1 MSQLRTRFAPSP
13 TGYLHIGGLRTA
25 LYSYLYAKKQNGKFI
40 LRIEDTDQ
48 GRYVE
53 GAVEIIYRTLRETGI
68 LYDEGPD
75 VGGDYGPYIQSQRKN
90 EYIKYAKQ
98 LVEGGH
104 AYYCFCSEERLQT
117 LPEVNGARRY
127 DKHCLHL
134 SKEEVER
141 RLAAGEPFVIRQNMP
156 TTGSTTYHDAVYGD
170 ITIEN
175 SELEDQIL
183 IKSDGMPTYNFA
195 NVIDDH
201 LMGINCVMR
210 GIEYLSSTPK
220 YNLLYDAFGWER
232 PMYIHMPPIMKDAQH
247 KLSKRNGDASY
258 EDLVKKGF
266 LKDAIINYIALLG
279 WSPKDD
285 TEKMSFD
292 ELKQKFDITGLN
304 KSPSIFD
311 PQKLAW
317 LNSLYIK
324 EMPAEDFAAYAK
336 PWLESCYLKDFDG
349 GLVCKLI
356 QSRIETFAEI
366 EDKLRFLVEFE
377 KFDNALYTNQ
387 KQKTD
392 AETAREILPLVRQ
405 KFAELDSER
414 SDKAWS
420 NENLYAAL
428 TELAAE
434 RGVKNGKVLW
444 PARIA
449 LTGLAATP
457 GGASEIA
464 ELLGK
469 DETLHRL
476 DLATKWLSD
485 DKQN

>member
-25 LYSYLYAKKQNGKFI
+25 LYSYLYAKKMNGKFI

-48 GRYVE
+48 GRYVP

-68 LYDEGPD
+68 MYDEGPD

-90 EYIKYAKQ
+90 EYLKYAKQ
-98 LVEGGH
+98 LVESGH
-104 AYYCFCSEERLQT
+104 AYYCFCTEERLLS
-117 LPEVNGARRY
+117 LPDVNGARRY

-134 SKEEVER
+134 SKQEVEE
-141 RLAAGEPFVIRQNMP
+141 RLARGDKYVIRQNMP
-156 TTGSTTYHDAVYGD
+156 TEGSTTYHDAVYGD

-210 GIEYLSSTPK
+210 GTEYLSSTPK

-232 PMYIHMPPIMKDAQH
+232 PMYIHMPPIMKDAH
-247 KLSKRNGDASY
+247 NKLSKRNGDASY
-258 EDLVKKGF
+258 EDLIKKGF

-285 TEKMSFD
+285 SEKMSFE
-292 ELKQKFDITGLN
+292 ELKSKFDISGIN

-317 LNSLYIK
+317 LNSQYIK
-324 EMPAEDFAAYAK
+324 EMTPQQFADYAA
-336 PWLESCYLKDFDG
+336 PWIDDCYLKDFDRA
-349 GLVCKLI
+349 LVCKLV
-356 QSRIETFAEI
+356 QGRVETFAEI
-366 EDKLRFLVEFE
+366 PDKLRFLQQFAD
-377 KFDNALYTNQ
+377 FDNALYQNQ

-392 AETAREILPLVRQ
+392 EATAKEILPLVR
-405 KFAELDSER
+405 KAFAEVEQWD
-414 SDKAWS
+414 
-420 NENLYAAL
+420 NEHLYGAL
-428 TELAAE
+428 VQLAQQQ
-434 RGVKNGKVLW
+434 GVKNGKVLW

-464 ELLGK
+464 ELLGRE
-469 DETLHRL
+469 ETLRRL
-476 DLATKWLSD
+476 DRSISRL
-485 DKQN
+485 

>member
-1 MSQLRTRFAPSP
+1 MSELRTRFAPSP

-25 LYSYLYAKKQNGKFI
+25 LYSYLYAKKNNGKFI

-53 GAVEIIYRTLRETGI
+53 GAVEIIYRTLHETGLI
-68 LYDEGPD
+68 YDEGPD
-75 VGGDYGPYIQSQRKN
+75 VGGDYGPYIQSERKN
-90 EYIKYAKQ
+90 EYLYYAKK
-98 LVEGGH
+98 LVESGH
-104 AYYCFCSEERLQT
+104 AYYCFCSEERLAT
-117 LPEVNGARRY
+117 LPDVNGARRY

-134 SKEEVER
+134 SKEEVEQ
-141 RLAAGEPFVIRQNMP
+141 RLANGEPYVIRQNMP
-156 TTGSTTYHDAVYGD
+156 TTGNTTYHDAVYGD

-258 EDLVKKGF
+258 EDLIKKGF

-292 ELKQKFDITGLN
+292 ELKAKFDISGIN

-317 LNSLYIK
+317 LNAQYIK
-324 EMPAEDFAAYAK
+324 EMTDEQFAEYAK
-336 PWLESCYLKDFDG
+336 PWIENSYLKEFDYN
-349 GLVCKLI
+349 LVCKLI
-356 QSRIETFAEI
+356 RSRIEYFSEI
-366 EDKLRFLVEFE
+366 PDKLKFLVEFE
-377 KFDNALYTNQ
+377 DFDNALYENQ

-392 AETAREILPLVRQ
+392 AVVAKEVLPLVREKLAQ
-405 KFAELDSER
+405 TEVWD
-414 SDKAWS
+414 
-420 NENLYAAL
+420 NQHLYEAL
-428 TELAAE
+428 IEVAQTN
-434 RGVKNGKVLW
+434 GFKNGKILW

-449 LTGLAATP
+449 ITGLAATP

-469 DETLHRL
+469 EETLRRL
-476 DLATKWLSD
+476 DKSIARL
-485 DKQN
+485 

>member
-25 LYSYLYAKKQNGKFI
+25 LYSYLYAKKMNGKFI

-48 GRYVE
+48 GRYVP

-68 LYDEGPD
+68 MYDEGPD

-90 EYIKYAKQ
+90 EYLKYAKQ
-98 LVEGGH
+98 LVESGH
-104 AYYCFCSEERLQT
+104 AYYCFCTEERLLS
-117 LPEVNGARRY
+117 LPDVNGARRY

-134 SKEEVER
+134 SKQEVEE
-141 RLAAGEPFVIRQNMP
+141 RLARGDKYVIRQNMP
-156 TTGSTTYHDAVYGD
+156 AEGSTTYHDAVYGD

-210 GIEYLSSTPK
+210 GTEYLSSTPK

-232 PMYIHMPPIMKDAQH
+232 PMYIHMPPIMKDAH
-247 KLSKRNGDASY
+247 NKLSKRNGDASY
-258 EDLVKKGF
+258 EDLIKKGF

-285 TEKMSFD
+285 SEKMSFE
-292 ELKQKFDITGLN
+292 ELKSKFDISGIN

-317 LNSLYIK
+317 LNSQYIK
-324 EMPAEDFAAYAK
+324 EMTPQQFADYAA
-336 PWLESCYLKDFDG
+336 PWIDDCYLKDFDRA
-349 GLVCKLI
+349 LVCKLV
-356 QSRIETFAEI
+356 QGRVETFAEI
-366 EDKLRFLVEFE
+366 PDKLRFLQQFDD
-377 KFDNALYTNQ
+377 FDNALYQNQ

-392 AETAREILPLVRQ
+392 EATAKEILPLVR
-405 KFAELDSER
+405 KAFAEVEQWD
-414 SDKAWS
+414 
-420 NENLYAAL
+420 NEHLYGAL
-428 TELAAE
+428 VQLAQQQ
-434 RGVKNGKVLW
+434 GVKNGKVLW

-464 ELLGK
+464 ELLGR
-469 DETLHRL
+469 DETLRRL
-476 DLATKWLSD
+476 DRSISRL
-485 DKQN
+485 

>member
-25 LYSYLYAKKQNGKFI
+25 LYSYLYAKKKDGKFI

-68 LYDEGPD
+68 MYDEGPD

-90 EYIKYAKQ
+90 EYLTYAKQ
-98 LVEGGH
+98 LVESGH
-104 AYYCFCSEERLQT
+104 AYYCFCTEERLAN
-117 LPEVNGARRY
+117 LPDVNGARRY
-127 DKHCLHL
+127 DKHCLSL
-134 SKEEVER
+134 SKEEVQAR
-141 RLAAGEPFVIRQNMP
+141 IAAGEKYVIRQNMP
-156 TTGSTTYHDAVYGD
+156 TTGNTTYHDAVYGD

-285 TEKMSFD
+285 SEKMTF
-292 ELKQKFDITGLN
+292 EQLKEKFDIVGIN

-311 PQKLAW
+311 PVKLAW

-324 EMPAEDFAAYAK
+324 EMTPEDFSAYAT
-336 PWLESCYLKDFDG
+336 PWIEDSYLKDFDRN
-349 GLVCKLI
+349 LVCKLI

-366 EDKLRFLVEFE
+366 PEKLRFLVEYDT
-377 KFDNALYTNQ
+377 FDNQLYFNQ

-392 AETAREILPLVRQ
+392 AAVAKEILPQVKQ
-405 KFAELDSER
+405 AFQDVTQW
-414 SDKAWS
+414 D
-420 NENLYAAL
+420 NQNLYQAL
-428 TELAAE
+428 IALAQQL
-434 RGVKNGKVLW
+434 GVKNGKVLW

-464 ELLGK
+464 EIIGK
-469 DETLHRL
+469 EETLRRL
-476 DLATKWLSD
+476 DLAIQQL
-485 DKQN
+485 N

>member
-25 LYSYLYAKKQNGKFI
+25 LYSYLYAKKTNGKFI
-40 LRIEDTDQ
+40 LRIEDTDRE
-48 GRYVE
+48 RYVE

-68 LYDEGPD
+68 VYDEGPD
-75 VGGDYGPYIQSQRKN
+75 VGGPYGPYVQSERKN
-90 EYIKYAKQ
+90 EYLKYAQQ
-98 LVEGGH
+98 LVESGH
-104 AYYCFCSEERLQT
+104 AYYCFCTEERLQT
-117 LPEVNGARRY
+117 LPSVNGARRY

-134 SKEEVER
+134 PKEEVQR
-141 RLAAGEPFVIRQNMP
+141 RLAAGEPYVIRQNMP
-156 TTGSTTYHDAVYGD
+156 TEGSTTYHDVVYGD

-201 LMGINCVMR
+201 LMAINCVMR

-232 PMYIHMPPIMKDAQH
+232 PIYIHMPPIMKDAQH

-258 EDLVKKGF
+258 EDLIAKGF
-266 LKDAIINYIALLG
+266 LKDAIVNYIALLG

-285 TEKMSFD
+285 SEKMSFS
-292 ELKQKFDITGLN
+292 ELEQKFDVAGIN
-304 KSPSIFD
+304 RSPSIFD
-311 PQKLAW
+311 PVKLAW

-324 EMPAEDFAAYAK
+324 EMSLQDFEQYAT
-336 PWLESCYLKDFDG
+336 PWLDKCYLAQFDKT
-349 GLVCKLI
+349 LVCKLI

-366 EDKLRFLVEFE
+366 EDKLRFLVQFD
-377 KFDNALYTNQ
+377 KFDNDLYQNK

-392 AETAREILPLVRQ
+392 VNTARQILPLVRNA
-405 KFAELDSER
+405 FANTTSWDNAS
-414 SDKAWS
+414 
-420 NENLYAAL
+420 LYQAL
-428 TELAAE
+428 VDLAQQQ
-434 RGVKNGKVLW
+434 GVKNGAVLW

-464 ELLGK
+464 EILGK
-469 DETLHRL
+469 EETLRRL
-476 DLATKWLSD
+476 DCALQWA
-485 DKQN
+485 NE

>member
-25 LYSYLYAKKQNGKFI
+25 LYSYLYAKKNNGKFI

-53 GAVEIIYRTLRETGI
+53 GAVEIIYKTLRETGI
-68 LYDEGPD
+68 MYDEGPD
-75 VGGDYGPYIQSQRKN
+75 VGGDFGPYIQSQRKN
-90 EYIKYAKQ
+90 EYLAYAKQ
-98 LVEGGH
+98 LVASGH
-104 AYYCFCSEERLQT
+104 AYYCFCTEERLAS
-117 LPEVNGARRY
+117 LPDVNGARRY
-127 DKHCLHL
+127 DKHCLSL
-134 SKEEVER
+134 SKEEVEAR
-141 RLAAGEPFVIRQNMP
+141 IAAGEKYVIRQNMP
-156 TTGSTTYHDAVYGD
+156 TTGNTTYHDAVYGD

-285 TEKMSFD
+285 SEKMTF
-292 ELKQKFDITGLN
+292 EQLKQKFDIAGIN

-311 PQKLAW
+311 PVKLAW

-324 EMPAEDFAAYAK
+324 EMTLEEFSTYAT
-336 PWLESCYLKDFDG
+336 PWIENSFLKKFNRE
-349 GLVCKLI
+349 LVCKLI

-366 EDKLRFLVEFE
+366 PEKLRFLVEYGA
-377 KFDNALYTNQ
+377 FDNQLYVNQ

-392 AETAREILPLVRQ
+392 ETVAKEILPLVKEALENVETWDNQ
-405 KFAELDSER
+405 
-414 SDKAWS
+414 
-420 NENLYAAL
+420 NLYQAL
-428 TELAAE
+428 VALAQSLQI
-434 RGVKNGKVLW
+434 KNGKVLW

-464 ELLGK
+464 EIIGK
-469 DETLHRL
+469 EETIRRL
-476 DLATKWLSD
+476 NFAISQL
-485 DKQN
+485 N

>member
-1 MSQLRTRFAPSP
+1 MNQLRTRFAPSP

-25 LYSYLYAKKQNGKFI
+25 LYSFLYARKNNGKFI

-68 LYDEGPD
+68 MYDEGPD
-75 VGGDYGPYIQSQRKN
+75 VGGDYGPYIQSERKN
-90 EYIKYAKQ
+90 EYMYYAKK
-98 LVEGGH
+98 LVESGH
-104 AYYCFCSEERLQT
+104 AYYCFCTEERLAS
-117 LPEVNGARRY
+117 LPDVNGARRY

-134 SKEEVER
+134 SKEEVDR
-141 RLAAGEPFVIRQNMP
+141 RIASGEKYVIRQNMP
-156 TTGSTTYHDAVYGD
+156 TTGSTTYHDVVYGD

-201 LMGINCVMR
+201 LMGIMR

-232 PMYIHMPPIMKDAQH
+232 PTYIHMPPIMKDAQH

-258 EDLVKKGF
+258 EDLIKKGY
-266 LKDAIINYIALLG
+266 LKDAIVNYIALLG

-285 TEKMSFD
+285 SEKMSFE
-292 ELKQKFDITGLN
+292 ELQQKFDVAGIN

-311 PQKLAW
+311 PMKLAW

-324 EMPAEDFAAYAK
+324 EMTPEAFAEYAT
-336 PWLESCYLKDFDG
+336 PWIENCYLKNFDKA
-349 GLVCKLI
+349 LICKLI

-366 EDKLRFLVEFE
+366 EDKLRFLVEFD
-377 KFDNALYTNQ
+377 KFDSELYVNV
-387 KQKTD
+387 KQKAD
-392 AETAREILPLVRQ
+392 AALAKEILPAVRNKLAAVTEWSNQGLFDALVNLS
-405 KFAELDSER
+405 AELGC
-414 SDKAWS
+414 KKGA
-420 NENLYAAL
+420 
-428 TELAAE
+428 
-434 RGVKNGKVLW
+434 VLW
-444 PARIA
+444 IARIA
-449 LTGLAATP
+449 LTGLAVTP

-464 ELLGK
+464 EILGK
-469 DETLHRL
+469 DETLRRI
-476 DLATKWLSD
+476 DASIAMLA
-485 DKQN
+485 

>member
-1 MSQLRTRFAPSP
+1 MAQLRTRFAPSP

-25 LYSYLYAKKQNGKFI
+25 LYSYLYAKKMNGKFI

-48 GRYVE
+48 GRYVD
-53 GAVEIIYRTLRETGI
+53 GAVELIYRTLHETGI
-68 LYDEGPD
+68 MYDEGPD
-75 VGGDYGPYIQSQRKN
+75 VGGDYGPYIQSERKN
-90 EYIKYAKQ
+90 EYLHYAKK
-98 LVEGGH
+98 LIDSGH
-104 AYYCFCSEERLQT
+104 AYYCFCTEERLAA
-117 LPEVNGARRY
+117 LPDVNGARRY
-127 DKHCLHL
+127 DKHCLGI
-134 SKEEVER
+134 SKEEAER
-141 RLAAGEPFVIRQNMP
+141 RIADGEKYVIRQNMP
-156 TTGSTTYHDAVYGD
+156 TTGSTTYHDVVYGD
-170 ITIEN
+170 ITIDN

-232 PMYIHMPPIMKDAQH
+232 PTYIHMPPIMKDAQH

-258 EDLVKKGF
+258 EDLIKKGF

-285 TEKMSFD
+285 SEKMSFD
-292 ELKQKFDITGLN
+292 ELKEKFDVSGIN

-311 PQKLAW
+311 PMKLAW

-324 EMPAEDFAAYAK
+324 EMTAEDFAEYAA
-336 PWLESCYLKDFDG
+336 PWIANCYLNRFDKA
-349 GLVCKLI
+349 LVCKLI

-366 EDKLRFLVEFE
+366 EDKLRFLAEV
-377 KFDNALYTNQ
+377 NAIDPELYVNQ
-387 KQKTD
+387 KQKAD
-392 AETAREILPLVRQ
+392 AALAKQILPAIKAKLENVAEWNNQFLFDALVELS
-405 KFAELDSER
+405 AELEC
-414 SDKAWS
+414 KKGA
-420 NENLYAAL
+420 
-428 TELAAE
+428 
-434 RGVKNGKVLW
+434 VLW
-444 PARIA
+444 IARVA

-464 ELLGK
+464 EIIGK
-469 DETLHRL
+469 DETLKRL
-476 DLATKWLSD
+476 DLAITQLG
-485 DKQN
+485 

>member
-25 LYSYLYAKKQNGKFI
+25 LYSYLYAKKNNGKFI

-68 LYDEGPD
+68 MYDEGPD
-75 VGGDYGPYIQSQRKN
+75 VGGDFGPYIQSQRKN
-90 EYIKYAKQ
+90 EYLAYAKQ
-98 LVEGGH
+98 LVESGH
-104 AYYCFCSEERLQT
+104 AYYCFCTEERLAS
-117 LPEVNGARRY
+117 LPDVNGARRY
-127 DKHCLHL
+127 DKHCLSL
-134 SKEEVER
+134 SKEEVEAR
-141 RLAAGEPFVIRQNMP
+141 IAAGEKYVIRQNMP
-156 TTGSTTYHDAVYGD
+156 TTGNTTYHDAVYGD

-285 TEKMSFD
+285 SEKMTF
-292 ELKQKFDITGLN
+292 EQLKEKFDIVGIN

-311 PQKLAW
+311 PVKLAW

-324 EMPAEDFAAYAK
+324 EMTPEDFSAYAA
-336 PWLESCYLKDFDG
+336 PWIEDTYLKDFDRA
-349 GLVCKLI
+349 LVCKLI

-366 EDKLRFLVEFE
+366 PEKLRFLVEYGA
-377 KFDNALYTNQ
+377 FDNQLYTNQ

-392 AETAREILPLVRQ
+392 AALAKEVLPQIKQAFQAVETWDNQ
-405 KFAELDSER
+405 
-414 SDKAWS
+414 
-420 NENLYAAL
+420 NLYQAL
-428 TELAAE
+428 VALAQSLQM
-434 RGVKNGKVLW
+434 KNGKILW

-457 GGASEIA
+457 SGASEIA
-464 ELLGK
+464 EIIGK
-469 DETLHRL
+469 EETLRRL
-476 DLATKWLSD
+476 DFAIAQL
-485 DKQN
+485 N

>member
-25 LYSYLYAKKQNGKFI
+25 LYSYLYAKKMNGKFI

-48 GRYVE
+48 GRYVD
-53 GAVEIIYRTLRETGI
+53 GAVEIIYKTLRETGI
-68 LYDEGPD
+68 MYDEGPD
-75 VGGDYGPYIQSQRKN
+75 VGGDYGPYIQSERKN
-90 EYIKYAKQ
+90 EYLYYAKQ
-98 LVEGGH
+98 LVESGH
-104 AYYCFCSEERLQT
+104 AYYCFCTEERLAS
-117 LPEVNGARRY
+117 LPDVNGARRY
-127 DKHCLHL
+127 DKHCLSI
-134 SKEEVER
+134 SKEEAELR
-141 RLAAGEPFVIRQNMP
+141 IANGEKYVIRQNMP
-156 TTGSTTYHDAVYGD
+156 TTGNTTYHDVVYGD

-285 TEKMSFD
+285 SEKMSFD
-292 ELKQKFDITGLN
+292 ELKEKFDVSGIN

-311 PQKLAW
+311 PVKLAW

-324 EMPAEDFAAYAK
+324 EMTAEDFAEYAT
-336 PWLESCYLKDFDG
+336 PWIENSYLKNFDKA
-349 GLVCKLI
+349 LVCKLI
-356 QSRIETFAEI
+356 QSRIETFAEM
-366 EDKLRFLVEFE
+366 EDKLRFLAEV
-377 KFDNALYTNQ
+377 NAIDPELYVNQ
-387 KQKTD
+387 KQKAD
-392 AETAREILPLVRQ
+392 AALAKQILPAIKTKLASVTGWNNQNLFDALVALS
-405 KFAELDSER
+405 AELEC
-414 SDKAWS
+414 KKGA
-420 NENLYAAL
+420 
-428 TELAAE
+428 
-434 RGVKNGKVLW
+434 VLW
-444 PARIA
+444 IARIA

-464 ELLGK
+464 EIIGR
-469 DETLHRL
+469 DETLKRL
-476 DLATKWLSD
+476 DLAI
-485 DKQN
+485 KQLG

>member
-25 LYSYLYAKKQNGKFI
+25 LYSYLYAKKNGGKFI

-48 GRYVE
+48 GRYVD

-68 LYDEGPD
+68 MYDEGPD

-90 EYIKYAKQ
+90 EYMHYAQK
-98 LVEGGH
+98 LVESGH
-104 AYYCFCSEERLQT
+104 AYYCFCTEERLQS
-117 LPEVNGARRY
+117 LPDVNGARRY
-127 DKHCLHL
+127 DKHCLRL
-134 SKEEVER
+134 PKEEVEA

-156 TTGSTTYHDAVYGD
+156 TEGSTTYHDVVYGD
-170 ITIEN
+170 ITIDN

-201 LMGINCVMR
+201 LMAINCVMR

-285 TEKMSFD
+285 TEKMSFA
-292 ELKQKFDITGLN
+292 ELEQKFDVSGIN

-324 EMPAEDFAAYAK
+324 EMTPEAFAEYAT
-336 PWLESCYLKDFDG
+336 PWINDCYLKDFDKA
-349 GLVCKLI
+349 LVCKLI
-356 QSRIETFAEI
+356 QSRVETFAEI
-366 EDKLRFLVEFE
+366 EDKLRFLVDFGT
-377 KFDNALYTNQ
+377 FDSALYDNA

-392 AETAREILPLVRQ
+392 ANVAREILPLVRAA
-405 KFAELDSER
+405 FAEIAE
-414 SDKAWS
+414 
-420 NENLYAAL
+420 ENWDNQHLYEAL
-428 TELAAE
+428 VALAQSQ
-434 RGVKNGKVLW
+434 GVKNGKVLW

-469 DETLHRL
+469 TETLRRL
-476 DLATKWLSD
+476 DQSIANL
-485 DKQN
+485 N

>member
-1 MSQLRTRFAPSP
+1 MKELRTRFAPSP
-13 TGYLHIGGLRTA
+13 TGYLHIGGLRSA
-25 LYSYLYAKKQNGKFI
+25 LYSYLYAKKNNGKFI

-53 GAVEIIYRTLRETGI
+53 GAVEVIYRTLHETG
-68 LYDEGPD
+68 LNYDEGPD

-90 EYIKYAKQ
+90 EYMKYALQ
-98 LVEGGH
+98 LVESGH
-104 AYYCFCSEERLQT
+104 AYYCFCSEERLES
-117 LPEVNGARRY
+117 LPAVNGARRY

-134 SKEEVER
+134 SKQEEAER
-141 RLAAGEPFVIRQNMP
+141 LQRGDKFVIRQNMP
-156 TTGSTTYHDAVYGD
+156 TEGSTTYHDAVYGD

-220 YNLLYDAFGWER
+220 YNLLYDALGWER

-258 EDLVKKGF
+258 DDLINKGF

-285 TEKMSFD
+285 SEKMSFD
-292 ELKQKFDITGLN
+292 ELLQKFDVSGIN

-324 EMPAEDFAAYAK
+324 EMTPEAFADYAE
-336 PWLESCYLKDFDG
+336 PWLQRCYLKDFDKK
-349 GLVCKLI
+349 LVCKLI
-356 QSRIETFAEI
+356 QSRVETFAEI
-366 EDKLRFLVEFE
+366 EDKLRFLVQ
-377 KFDNALYTNQ
+377 FDQFDPALYTNQ

-392 AETAREILPLVRQ
+392 ASTALEVLPKVRNA
-405 KFAELDSER
+405 FAAVQVWDN
-414 SDKAWS
+414 DH
-420 NENLYAAL
+420 LYVAL
-428 TELAAE
+428 IDLAQQL
-434 RGVKNGKVLW
+434 GVKNGKVLW

-449 LTGLAATP
+449 ITGLAATP

-469 DETLHRL
+469 TETLARL
-476 DLATKWLSD
+476 DRSIAQLEAL
-485 DKQN
+485 

>member
-25 LYSYLYAKKQNGKFI
+25 LYSYLYAKKMNGKFI

-48 GRYVE
+48 GRYVP

-68 LYDEGPD
+68 MYDEGPD

-90 EYIKYAKQ
+90 EYLKYAKQ
-98 LVEGGH
+98 LVESGH
-104 AYYCFCSEERLQT
+104 AYYCFCTEERLLS
-117 LPEVNGARRY
+117 LPDVNGARRY

-134 SKEEVER
+134 SKQEVEE
-141 RLAAGEPFVIRQNMP
+141 RLARGDKYVIRQNMP
-156 TTGSTTYHDAVYGD
+156 TEGSTTYHDAVYGD

-210 GIEYLSSTPK
+210 GTEYLSSTPK

-232 PMYIHMPPIMKDAQH
+232 PMYIHMPPIMKDAH
-247 KLSKRNGDASY
+247 NKLSKRNGDASY

-285 TEKMSFD
+285 SEKMSFE
-292 ELKQKFDITGLN
+292 ELKSKFDISGIN

-317 LNSLYIK
+317 LNSQYIK
-324 EMPAEDFAAYAK
+324 EMTPQQFADYAA
-336 PWLESCYLKDFDG
+336 PWIDDCYLKDFDRA
-349 GLVCKLI
+349 LVCKLV
-356 QSRIETFAEI
+356 QGRVETFAEI
-366 EDKLRFLVEFE
+366 PDKLRFLQQFDD
-377 KFDNALYTNQ
+377 FDNALYQNQ

-392 AETAREILPLVRQ
+392 EATAKEILPLVR
-405 KFAELDSER
+405 KAFAEVEQWD
-414 SDKAWS
+414 
-420 NENLYAAL
+420 NEHLYGAL
-428 TELAAE
+428 VQLAQQQ
-434 RGVKNGKVLW
+434 GVKNGKVLW

-464 ELLGK
+464 ELLGRE
-469 DETLHRL
+469 ETLRRL
-476 DLATKWLSD
+476 DRSISRL
-485 DKQN
+485 

>member
-1 MSQLRTRFAPSP
+1 MKQLRTRFAPSP

-25 LYSYLYAKKQNGKFI
+25 LYSFLYARKNNGKFI

-53 GAVEIIYRTLRETGI
+53 GAVEIIYKTLRETGI
-68 LYDEGPD
+68 MYDEGPD
-75 VGGDYGPYIQSQRKN
+75 VGGDYGPYIQSERKN
-90 EYIKYAKQ
+90 EYLRFAEQ
-98 LVEGGH
+98 LVESGH
-104 AYYCFCSEERLQT
+104 AYYCFCTEERLAN
-117 LPEVNGARRY
+117 LPDVNGARRY

-134 SKEEVER
+134 SKDEITR
-141 RLAAGEPFVIRQNMP
+141 RLAAGEKYVIRQNMP
-156 TTGSTTYHDAVYGD
+156 TSGSTTYHDAVYGD

-210 GIEYLSSTPK
+210 GMEYLSSTPK

-258 EDLVKKGF
+258 EDLVKKGY

-285 TEKMSFD
+285 SEKMSFE
-292 ELKQKFDITGLN
+292 ELQQKFDVSGIN

-311 PQKLAW
+311 PMKLAW

-324 EMPAEDFAAYAK
+324 EMSPEAFAEYAV
-336 PWLESCYLKDFDG
+336 PWLENSYLKDFDKT
-349 GLVCKLI
+349 LVCKLI

-366 EDKLRFLVEFE
+366 EEKLRFLVEFD
-377 KFDNALYTNQ
+377 KFDSDLYVNV
-387 KQKTD
+387 KQKAD
-392 AETAREILPLVRQ
+392 AALAKEILPAIRDKIANVADWTNQSLFDALVNLS
-405 KFAELDSER
+405 AEIGC
-414 SDKAWS
+414 KKGA
-420 NENLYAAL
+420 
-428 TELAAE
+428 
-434 RGVKNGKVLW
+434 VLW
-444 PARIA
+444 IARIA
-449 LTGLAATP
+449 LTGLAVTP

-464 ELLGK
+464 EILGK
-469 DETLHRL
+469 DETLRRL
-476 DLATKWLSD
+476 DASIAMLG
-485 DKQN
+485 

>member
-1 MSQLRTRFAPSP
+1 MDQLRTRFAPSP

-25 LYSYLYAKKQNGKFI
+25 LYSYLYVRKNNGKFI

-68 LYDEGPD
+68 VYDEGPD
-75 VGGDYGPYIQSQRKN
+75 VGGDYGPYIQSERKN
-90 EYIKYAKQ
+90 EYLKYAKQ
-98 LVEGGH
+98 LVESGH
-104 AYYCFCSEERLQT
+104 AYYCFCSEERLAS
-117 LPEVNGARRY
+117 LPDVNGARRY

-134 SKEEVER
+134 SKDEVER
-141 RLAAGEPFVIRQNMP
+141 RIASGEKYVIRQNMP

-201 LMGINCVMR
+201 LMHINCVMR
-210 GIEYLSSTPK
+210 GVEYLSSTPK

-258 EDLVKKGF
+258 EDLIKKGF

-285 TEKMSFD
+285 SEKMSMD
-292 ELKQKFDITGLN
+292 EMQQKFDISGIS

-311 PQKLAW
+311 PLKLTW

-324 EMPAEDFAAYAK
+324 EMPADDFADYAT
-336 PWLESCYLKDFDG
+336 PWIENGFLAKFDKT
-349 GLVCKLI
+349 LVCKLI
-356 QSRIETFAEI
+356 QSRIETFGEM
-366 EDKLRFLVEFE
+366 EDKLRFLVDFD
-377 KFDNALYTNQ
+377 KFDKDLYTNV
-387 KQKTD
+387 KQKAD
-392 AETAREILPLVRQ
+392 ATLAKEILPAIRAKLSAVTEWTNQNLFDTLVNLS
-405 KFAELDSER
+405 AELNC
-414 SDKAWS
+414 KKGA
-420 NENLYAAL
+420 
-428 TELAAE
+428 
-434 RGVKNGKVLW
+434 VLW
-444 PARIA
+444 IARIA
-449 LTGLAATP
+449 LTGLAVTP

-464 ELLGK
+464 EIIGK
-469 DETLHRL
+469 DETLRRIDESIAML
-476 DLATKWLSD
+476 
-485 DKQN
+485 N

>member
-13 TGYLHIGGLRTA
+13 TGYLHIGGLRSA
-25 LYSYLYAKKQNGKFI
+25 LYSYLHAKKNNGKFV

-53 GAVEIIYRTLRETGI
+53 GAVELIYRTLHETGI
-68 LYDEGPD
+68 AYDEGPD
-75 VGGDYGPYIQSQRKN
+75 VGGDYGPYIQSERKN
-90 EYIKYAKQ
+90 EYLYYAKK
-98 LVEGGH
+98 LVETGH
-104 AYYCFCSEERLQT
+104 AYYCFCTEERLAA
-117 LPEVNGARRY
+117 LPDVNGARRY
-127 DKHCLHL
+127 DKHCLNL
-134 SKEEVER
+134 PKEEVER
-141 RLAAGEPFVIRQNMP
+141 RIANGEKYVIRQNMP
-156 TTGSTTYHDAVYGD
+156 TTGNTTYHDVVYGD

-201 LMGINCVMR
+201 LMEINCVMR

-232 PMYIHMPPIMKDAQH
+232 PVYIHMPPIMKDAQH

-258 EDLVKKGF
+258 EDLVNKGF

-285 TEKMSFD
+285 SEKMSFE
-292 ELKQKFDITGLN
+292 ELQQKFDVSGIN
-304 KSPSIFD
+304 KSPAIFD
-311 PQKLAW
+311 PMKLAW

-324 EMPAEDFAAYAK
+324 EMSAEDFEAYAT
-336 PWLESCYLKDFDG
+336 PWINKCYLKDFDKT
-349 GLVCKLI
+349 LVCRLI

-366 EDKLRFLVEFE
+366 EEKLRFLTEFE
-377 KFDNALYTNQ
+377 TFDRELYVNV
-387 KQKTD
+387 KQKAD
-392 AETAREILPLVRQ
+392 PAVAKQILPAIREKLASVDEWSNQSLFDSLVALS
-405 KFAELDSER
+405 AELEC
-414 SDKAWS
+414 KKGA
-420 NENLYAAL
+420 
-428 TELAAE
+428 
-434 RGVKNGKVLW
+434 VLW
-444 PARIA
+444 IARVA

-464 ELLGK
+464 EILGK
-469 DETLHRL
+469 AETLRRIDKSIA
-476 DLATKWLSD
+476 DLK
-485 DKQN
+485 

>member
-25 LYSYLYAKKQNGKFI
+25 LYSYLYAKKNNGKFI

-68 LYDEGPD
+68 MYDEGPD
-75 VGGDYGPYIQSQRKN
+75 VGGDFGPYIQSQRKN
-90 EYIKYAKQ
+90 EYLAYAKQ
-98 LVEGGH
+98 LVESGH
-104 AYYCFCSEERLQT
+104 AYYCFCTEERLAS
-117 LPEVNGARRY
+117 LPDVNGARRY
-127 DKHCLHL
+127 DKHCLSL
-134 SKEEVER
+134 SKEEVEAR
-141 RLAAGEPFVIRQNMP
+141 IAAGEKYVIRQNMP
-156 TTGSTTYHDAVYGD
+156 TTGNTTYHDAVYGD

-285 TEKMSFD
+285 SEKMTI
-292 ELKQKFDITGLN
+292 EQLKEKFDIVGIN

-311 PQKLAW
+311 PVKLAW

-324 EMPAEDFAAYAK
+324 EMTPEDFSAYAA
-336 PWLESCYLKDFDG
+336 PWIEDTYLKDFDRA
-349 GLVCKLI
+349 LVCKLI

-366 EDKLRFLVEFE
+366 PEKLRFLVEYGE
-377 KFDNALYTNQ
+377 FDNQLYTNQ

-392 AETAREILPLVRQ
+392 AALAKEVLPQIKQAFQAVETWDNQ
-405 KFAELDSER
+405 
-414 SDKAWS
+414 
-420 NENLYAAL
+420 NLYQAL
-428 TELAAE
+428 VALAQSLQM
-434 RGVKNGKVLW
+434 KNGKILW

-464 ELLGK
+464 EIIGK
-469 DETLHRL
+469 EETLRRL
-476 DLATKWLSD
+476 DFAIAQL
-485 DKQN
+485 N

>member
-25 LYSYLYAKKQNGKFI
+25 LYSYLYAKKNGGKFI

-68 LYDEGPD
+68 MYDEGPD

-90 EYIKYAKQ
+90 EYMYYAKQ
-98 LVEGGH
+98 LVESGH
-104 AYYCFCSEERLQT
+104 AYYCFCTEERLQS
-117 LPEVNGARRY
+117 LPDVNGARRY

-134 SKEEVER
+134 PKEEVEA

-156 TTGSTTYHDAVYGD
+156 TEGSTTYHDVVYGD
-170 ITIEN
+170 ITIDN

-201 LMGINCVMR
+201 LMAINCVMR

-279 WSPKDD
+279 WSPK
-285 TEKMSFD
+285 
-292 ELKQKFDITGLN
+292 
-304 KSPSIFD
+304 
-311 PQKLAW
+311 
-317 LNSLYIK
+317 
-324 EMPAEDFAAYAK
+324 YAT
-336 PWLESCYLKDFDG
+336 PWINDCYLKDFDKA
-349 GLVCKLI
+349 LVCKLI
-356 QSRIETFAEI
+356 QSRVETFAEI
-366 EDKLRFLVEFE
+366 EDKLRFLVDFGT
-377 KFDNALYTNQ
+377 FDSALYDNA

-392 AETAREILPLVRQ
+392 ANVAREILPLVRAA
-405 KFAELDSER
+405 FATLAE
-414 SDKAWS
+414 
-420 NENLYAAL
+420 ENWDNQHLYEAL
-428 TELAAE
+428 VALAQNQ
-434 RGVKNGKVLW
+434 GVKNGKVLW
-444 PARIA
+444 PARLA

-469 DETLHRL
+469 TETLRRL
-476 DLATKWLSD
+476 DQSIANL
-485 DKQN
+485 N

>member
-1 MSQLRTRFAPSP
+1 MTQLRTRFAPSP

-25 LYSYLYAKKQNGKFI
+25 LYSYLYAKKNNGKFI

-53 GAVEIIYRTLRETGI
+53 GAVDIIYRTLHETG
-68 LYDEGPD
+68 LDYDEGPD
-75 VGGDYGPYIQSQRKN
+75 VGGDYGPYIQSQRAN
-90 EYIKYAKQ
+90 EYMKYAKQ
-98 LVEGGH
+98 LVQSGH
-104 AYYCFCSEERLQT
+104 AYYCFCTEERLES
-117 LPEVNGARRY
+117 LPSVNGARRY

-134 SKEEVER
+134 TAEEVAER
-141 RLAAGEPFVIRQNMP
+141 LSRGDKFVIRQNMP

-170 ITIEN
+170 ITIDN

-258 EDLVKKGF
+258 EDLIEKGF

-285 TEKMSFD
+285 SEKMSFD
-292 ELKQKFDITGLN
+292 ELLKKFDISGIN

-311 PQKLAW
+311 PMKLAW

-324 EMPAEDFAAYAK
+324 EMPPEEFARYAE
-336 PWLESCYLKDFDG
+336 PWLDKCYLKDFDKA
-349 GLVCKLI
+349 LVCKLI

-366 EDKLRFLVEFE
+366 QDKLRFLVEFGP
-377 KFDNALYTNQ
+377 FDSALYDNQ
-387 KQKTD
+387 KQKTNAD
-392 AETAREILPLVRQ
+392 TAREVLPQVRKKFAETAQWDNEHLYGALV
-405 KFAELDSER
+405 
-414 SDKAWS
+414 
-420 NENLYAAL
+420 
-428 TELAAE
+428 ELASE
-434 RGVKNGKVLW
+434 LGVKNGKVLW
-444 PARIA
+444 PARVA

-464 ELLGK
+464 ELLGRQ
-469 DETLHRL
+469 ETLRRL
-476 DLATKWLSD
+476 DASIADLG
-485 DKQN
+485 

>member
-25 LYSYLYAKKQNGKFI
+25 LYSYLYAKKNGGKFI

-48 GRYVE
+48 GRYVA

-68 LYDEGPD
+68 MYDEGPD

-90 EYIKYAKQ
+90 EYMHYAQK
-98 LVEGGH
+98 LVESGH
-104 AYYCFCSEERLQT
+104 AYYCFCTEERLQS
-117 LPEVNGARRY
+117 LPDVNGARRY

-134 SKEEVER
+134 PKEEVEA

-156 TTGSTTYHDAVYGD
+156 TEGSTTYHDVVYGD
-170 ITIEN
+170 ITIDN

-201 LMGINCVMR
+201 LMAINCVMR

-285 TEKMSFD
+285 TEKMSFA
-292 ELKQKFDITGLN
+292 ELEQKFDVSGIN

-324 EMPAEDFAAYAK
+324 EMTPEAFAEYAT
-336 PWLESCYLKDFDG
+336 PWINDCYLKDFDKA
-349 GLVCKLI
+349 LVCKLI
-356 QSRIETFAEI
+356 QSRVETFAEI
-366 EDKLRFLVEFE
+366 EDKLRFLVDFGT
-377 KFDNALYTNQ
+377 FDSALYDNA

-392 AETAREILPLVRQ
+392 ANVAREILPLVRAA
-405 KFAELDSER
+405 FAEIAE
-414 SDKAWS
+414 
-420 NENLYAAL
+420 ENWDNQHLYEAL
-428 TELAAE
+428 VALAQSQ
-434 RGVKNGKVLW
+434 GVKNGKVLW

-469 DETLHRL
+469 TETLRRL
-476 DLATKWLSD
+476 DQSIANL
-485 DKQN
+485 N

>member
-13 TGYLHIGGLRTA
+13 TGYLHIGGLRSA
-25 LYSYLYAKKQNGKFI
+25 LYSYLYAKKNNGKFV

-48 GRYVE
+48 KRYVK
-53 GAVEIIYRTLRETGI
+53 GAVELIYKTLHETG
-68 LYDEGPD
+68 LNYDEGPD
-75 VGGDYGPYIQSQRKN
+75 VGGEYGPYIQSQRAN
-90 EYIKYAKQ
+90 EYLKYARQ
-98 LVEGGH
+98 LVESGH
-104 AYYCFCSEERLQT
+104 AYYCFCSEERLAS
-117 LPEVNGARRY
+117 LPTVNGARRY
-127 DKHCLHL
+127 DKHCLAL
-134 SKEEVER
+134 SPEEVNE
-141 RLAAGEPFVIRQNMP
+141 RLARGDKYVIRQNMP

-220 YNLLYDAFGWER
+220 YNLLYEAFGWEK
-232 PMYIHMPPIMKDAQH
+232 PMYIHMPPIMKDARH

-285 TEKMSFD
+285 SEKMSFD
-292 ELKQKFDITGLN
+292 ELLQKFDVSGIN

-311 PQKLAW
+311 PAKLAW

-324 EMPAEDFAAYAK
+324 EMDPQAFADYAQ
-336 PWLESCYLKDFDG
+336 PWLNGCYLKDFDKT
-349 GLVCKLI
+349 LVCKLI

-366 EDKLRFLVEFE
+366 EDKLRFLVQFD
-377 KFDNALYTNQ
+377 KFDAALYDNQ

-392 AETAREILPLVRQ
+392 ADTAREVLPQVRD
-405 KFAELDSER
+405 KFAQLDKW
-414 SDKAWS
+414 D
-420 NENLYAAL
+420 NEHLYAAL
-428 TELAAE
+428 VELAQQL
-434 RGVKNGKVLW
+434 GVKNGKVLW

-449 LTGLAATP
+449 ITGLAATP

-469 DETLHRL
+469 KETLRRIDASIANL
-476 DLATKWLSD
+476 
-485 DKQN
+485 Q

>member
-25 LYSYLYAKKQNGKFI
+25 LYSYLYAKKNNGKFI

-68 LYDEGPD
+68 MYDEGPD
-75 VGGDYGPYIQSQRKN
+75 VGGDFGPYIQSQRKN
-90 EYIKYAKQ
+90 EYLAYAKQ
-98 LVEGGH
+98 LVESGH
-104 AYYCFCSEERLQT
+104 AYYCFCTEERLAS
-117 LPEVNGARRY
+117 LPDVNGARRY
-127 DKHCLHL
+127 DKHCLSL
-134 SKEEVER
+134 SKEEVEAR
-141 RLAAGEPFVIRQNMP
+141 IAAGEKYVIRQNMP
-156 TTGSTTYHDAVYGD
+156 TTGNTTYHDAVYGD

-210 GIEYLSSTPK
+210 GIEYLSSIPK

-285 TEKMSFD
+285 SEKMTF
-292 ELKQKFDITGLN
+292 EQLKEKFDIVGIN

-311 PQKLAW
+311 PVKLAW

-324 EMPAEDFAAYAK
+324 EMTPEDFSAYAA
-336 PWLESCYLKDFDG
+336 PWIEDTYLKDFDRA
-349 GLVCKLI
+349 LVCKLI

-366 EDKLRFLVEFE
+366 PEKLRFLVEYGA
-377 KFDNALYTNQ
+377 FDNQLYTNQ

-392 AETAREILPLVRQ
+392 AALAKEVLPQIKQAFQAVETWDNQ
-405 KFAELDSER
+405 
-414 SDKAWS
+414 
-420 NENLYAAL
+420 NLYQAL
-428 TELAAE
+428 VALAQSLQM
-434 RGVKNGKVLW
+434 KNGKILW

-464 ELLGK
+464 EIIGK
-469 DETLHRL
+469 EETLRRL
-476 DLATKWLSD
+476 DFAIAQL
-485 DKQN
+485 N

>member
-25 LYSYLYAKKQNGKFI
+25 LYSYLYAKKMNGKFI

-48 GRYVE
+48 GRYVP

-68 LYDEGPD
+68 MYDEGPD

-90 EYIKYAKQ
+90 EYLKYAKQ
-98 LVEGGH
+98 LVESGH
-104 AYYCFCSEERLQT
+104 AYYCFCTEERLLS
-117 LPEVNGARRY
+117 LPDVNGARRY

-134 SKEEVER
+134 SKQEVEE
-141 RLAAGEPFVIRQNMP
+141 RLARGDKYVIRQNMP
-156 TTGSTTYHDAVYGD
+156 TEGSTTYHDAVYGD

-201 LMGINCVMR
+201 LMGVNCVMR
-210 GIEYLSSTPK
+210 GTEYLSSTPK

-232 PMYIHMPPIMKDAQH
+232 PMYIHMPPIMKDAH
-247 KLSKRNGDASY
+247 NKLSKRNGDASY
-258 EDLVKKGF
+258 EDLIKKGF

-285 TEKMSFD
+285 SEKMSFD
-292 ELKQKFDITGLN
+292 ELKSKFDISGIN

-317 LNSLYIK
+317 LNSQYIK
-324 EMPAEDFAAYAK
+324 EMTPQQFADYAA
-336 PWLESCYLKDFDG
+336 PWIDDCYLKDFDRA
-349 GLVCKLI
+349 LVCKLV
-356 QSRIETFAEI
+356 QGRVETFAEI
-366 EDKLRFLVEFE
+366 PDKLRFLQQFDD
-377 KFDNALYTNQ
+377 FDNVLYQNQ

-392 AETAREILPLVRQ
+392 EATAKEILPLVR
-405 KFAELDSER
+405 KAFAEVEQWD
-414 SDKAWS
+414 
-420 NENLYAAL
+420 NEHLYGAL
-428 TELAAE
+428 VQLAQQQ
-434 RGVKNGKVLW
+434 GVKNGKVLW

-464 ELLGK
+464 ELLGR
-469 DETLHRL
+469 DETLRRL
-476 DLATKWLSD
+476 DRSISRL
-485 DKQN
+485 

>member
-1 MSQLRTRFAPSP
+1 MKELRTRFAPSP

-25 LYSYLYAKKQNGKFI
+25 LYSFLYAKKQGGKFI

-68 LYDEGPD
+68 MYDEGPD
-75 VGGDYGPYIQSQRKN
+75 VGGDYGPYIQSERKN
-90 EYIKYAKQ
+90 EYLKYALQ
-98 LVEGGH
+98 LVESGH
-104 AYYCFCSEERLQT
+104 AYYCFCSEERLQS
-117 LPEVNGARRY
+117 LPDVNGARRY
-127 DKHCLHL
+127 DKHCLKL
-134 SKEEVER
+134 SKQEIAEK
-141 RLAAGEPFVIRQNMP
+141 LKKGEKYVIRQNMP
-156 TTGSTTYHDAVYGD
+156 TTGNTTYHDAVYGD

-210 GIEYLSSTPK
+210 GSEYLSSTPK

-258 EDLVKKGF
+258 EDLIAKGY

-285 TEKMSFD
+285 SEKMSFA
-292 ELKQKFDITGLN
+292 ELQQKFDVAGIN

-317 LNSLYIK
+317 LNSQYIK
-324 EMPAEDFAAYAK
+324 EMAPEDFAQYAK
-336 PWLESCYLKDFDG
+336 PWLDKCYLKDFDRQ
-349 GLVCKLI
+349 LVCKLI
-356 QSRIETFAEI
+356 QGRIETFSEI
-366 EDKLRFLVEFE
+366 EDKLRFLVD
-377 KFDNALYTNQ
+377 FDQVDPALYENQ

-392 AETAREILPLVRQ
+392 ATTAKEILPLVRK
-405 KFAELDSER
+405 KFASVRTWDN
-414 SDKAWS
+414 AH
-420 NENLYAAL
+420 LYEAL
-428 TELAAE
+428 VELAAE
-434 RGVKNGKVLW
+434 KQLKNGKVLW

-469 DETLHRL
+469 TETLRRL
-476 DLATKWLSD
+476 DHALS
-485 DKQN
+485 QLG

>member
-25 LYSYLYAKKQNGKFI
+25 LYSYLYAKKMNGKFI

-48 GRYVE
+48 GRYVP

-68 LYDEGPD
+68 MYDEGPD

-90 EYIKYAKQ
+90 EYLKYAKQ
-98 LVEGGH
+98 LVESGH
-104 AYYCFCSEERLQT
+104 AYYCFCTEERLLS
-117 LPEVNGARRY
+117 LPDVNGARRY

-134 SKEEVER
+134 SKQEVEE
-141 RLAAGEPFVIRQNMP
+141 RLARGDKYVIRQNMP
-156 TTGSTTYHDAVYGD
+156 TEGSTTYHDAVYGD

-175 SELEDQIL
+175 GELEDQIL

-210 GIEYLSSTPK
+210 GTEYLSSTPK

-232 PMYIHMPPIMKDAQH
+232 PMYIHMPPIMKDAH
-247 KLSKRNGDASY
+247 NKLSKRNGDASY

-285 TEKMSFD
+285 SEKMSFE
-292 ELKQKFDITGLN
+292 ELKSKFDISGIN

-317 LNSLYIK
+317 LNSQYIK
-324 EMPAEDFAAYAK
+324 EMTPQQFADYAA
-336 PWLESCYLKDFDG
+336 PWIDDCYLKDFDRA
-349 GLVCKLI
+349 LVCKLV
-356 QSRIETFAEI
+356 QGRVETFAEI
-366 EDKLRFLVEFE
+366 PDKLRFLQQFDD
-377 KFDNALYTNQ
+377 FDNALYQNQ

-392 AETAREILPLVRQ
+392 EATAKEILPLVR
-405 KFAELDSER
+405 KAFAEVEQWD
-414 SDKAWS
+414 
-420 NENLYAAL
+420 NEHLYGAL
-428 TELAAE
+428 VQLAQQQ
-434 RGVKNGKVLW
+434 GVKNGKVLW

-464 ELLGK
+464 ELLGR
-469 DETLHRL
+469 DETLRRL
-476 DLATKWLSD
+476 DRSISRL
-485 DKQN
+485 